1 MSIRAGTSDM
11 DMSAQLSQTIQ
22 PMKFR
27 IAHLSCILV
36 FLCMTLKGQARED
49 MSASQLKAL
58 VAQAD
63 SCKLRNNLFG
73 ALSLYEEAYRQSASA
88 EVLRKIIQCHYER
101 GGYQRCLE
109 LYQTIPADSMTVED
123 LKVKFFSYSN
133 VSLMDSAVHYGRMA
147 NTADPYDCKIVSKLA
162 SHYNKAQL
170 PDTALLIANL
180 YCQYDSSNVF
190 VNRQKAHS
198 LYLVGDYEGALHEY
212 KRLKHDGD
220 RNEST
225 LYYLALCYAKSDSLW
240 RAYENFL
247 EAAEIGAYENPHV
260 VSQLGIVA
268 IDMGLVA
275 EGVEYVEQS
284 IKMLQPDE
292 KLMYALTNTLSQ
304 GYFKWRQF
312 DKSISYMKQS
322 LKYPDSDFYVYYRI
336 AQAYGMMKDQKNERD
351 YYQKFVD
358 KAQKESSPSQNLK
371 ELIDYARERINKIT
385 ETLFFQ
391 GDL

>member
-1 MSIRAGTSDM
+1 MSIWAGTSDM
-11 DMSAQLSQTIQ
+11 DMSAQSSQTTQ
-22 PMKFR
+22 PMQFR
-27 IAHLSCILV
+27 ISYLSCMLV
-36 FLCMTLKGQARED
+36 FLCFALKGQARNE
-49 MSASQLKAL
+49 MFVPQLKAL
-58 VAQAD
+58 VAKAD
-63 SCKLRNNLFG
+63 SSKLRNNLFG

-109 LYQTIPADSMTVED
+109 LYQTLPADSMTVED
-123 LKVKFFSYSN
+123 LKMKFFSYSN

-147 NTADPYDCKIVSKLA
+147 NVADPYDCKIVSKLA
-162 SHYNKAQL
+162 SHYNKVQQ
-170 PDTALLIANL
+170 PDTALLITDL

-198 LYLVGDYEGALHEY
+198 LYLIGDYAGALHEY
-212 KRLKHDGD
+212 KRLKNDGD

-247 EAAEIGAYENPHV
+247 EAAEIGHYENPHV

-268 IDMGLVA
+268 IDLGLAA
-275 EGVEYVEQS
+275 EGVEYLEQS
-284 IKMLQPDE
+284 IGMLQPDE
-292 KLMYALTNTLSQ
+292 KLMYALTHTLAK
-304 GYFKWRQF
+304 GYFNWRQF

-336 AQAYGMMKDQKNERD
+336 AQAYGMKKDHKNERE

-358 KAQKESSPSQNLK
+358 EAQKEPSPSPKLK
-371 ELIDYARERINKIT
+371 EFIEYAFERINKIT